1 MGLQPYYVTK
11 KEMIEINE
19 QTTTKVKYPKK
30 PCKHCKYFY
39 LWGVSTGYCTLHEQ
53 DFSTW
58 EHCKYYKRDRKLYT
72 KDGKCKY
79 PENEYY

>member
-1 MGLQPYYVTK
+1 MPVIFICGAFTK
-11 KEMIEINE
+11 G
-19 QTTTKVKYPKK
+19 TKK
-30 PCKHCKYFY
+30 PCKYCKYFH